1 MLEGLFL
8 RASKDALEREAKR
21 PFDQLMA
28 AITSVPRPINIYEHL
43 SKLDRIRLI
52 AEIKRASPSKGFL
65 AEIPQAGEL
74 AKGYEQSG
82 ADAISVLTEASGFR
96 GNLEDLEQASRA
108 VSIPTLRKDFI
119 SSEYQILEAR
129 VAGASFV
136 LLILSYIDQA
146 RARELSE
153 FAASLGLGVLF
164 EAHKESE
171 IEAAGELGAK
181 LIGINTRDLTTFKT
195 DLGLFEKLAG
205 LLPSEA
211 VAVAESSVKTIDDVR
226 RYRSAGA
233 DAVLVGEALVTG
245 DWRSLIPQ
253 IVSVA

>member
-8 RASKDALEREAKR
+8 RASKDALEREANR
-21 PFDQLMA
+21 SFEDLMA
-28 AITSVPRPINIYEHL
+28 AIASVPRPINIYEHL
-43 SKLDRIRLI
+43 TKLDRIRLI

-65 AEIPQAGEL
+65 AEIPQAAEL

-82 ADAISVLTEASGFR
+82 ADAISVLTEASGFK
-96 GNLEDLEQASRA
+96 GTLEDLEQASRA

-136 LLILSYIDQA
+136 LLILSYLDPA
-146 RARELSE
+146 RAQQLSE

-171 IEAAGELGAK
+171 IATACELNAK
-181 LIGINTRDLTTFKT
+181 LIGINTRDLTSFKT

-205 LLPSEA
+205 LLPQEA
-211 VAVAESSVKTIDDVR
+211 VAVAESSVRTIDDVR